1 MTGKKG
7 LAVALVLEP
16 TPLPNS
22 STLDDSGNH
31 HMMLR
36 ANGNRVLISASGK
49 GNDVFP
55 EFRKRDDLVH
65 IAAICAVDRSGLVV
79 VFLCQGIHL
88 VYDRLKRTPGVL
100 LLDQPP
106 RK

>member
-22 STLDDSGNH
+22 LAFDDSGNH
-31 HMMLR
+31 HMILR
-36 ANGNRVLISASGK
+36 ANGNRVLISAASK

-55 EFRKRDDLVH
+55 EFRKRDDLVD
-65 IAAICAVDRSGLVV
+65 IAAICAVDRSGFVI

-88 VYDRLKRTPGVL
+88 VYDRLKRAPGVL
-100 LLDQPP
+100 LLDQSP